1 MAAFIGRTE
10 RGPVNEPVPVG
21 SFERYRRIFGGHCD
35 FSFLSQALQHYFLHG
50 GVEAVVV
57 RVTNRATRAALNVP
71 AQRQSLKLQARQ
83 PGSHEFL
90 RVSID
95 YDGIEEAADCFNLVV
110 QKLAA
115 KDSHVVEDQELF
127 PALSVDPASRRF
139 VVDALRKSRLV
150 RLAGPVPG
158 ARPDAT
164 RASHPGH
171 PIPYIEMSHVGTDGD
186 ELTDYDIV
194 GSNREGTGL
203 FAFERGARF
212 DLLCIPPAPH
222 AELGLT
228 TFVAAERYCERR
240 RALLIWDPPEAWTT
254 ATDAIAGA
262 RQFSCVG
269 RNAMTYFPRV
279 RGRGDALRFPG
290 GIPACGAIA
299 GELARADAAGVWR
312 AASPVALKNTYT
324 TVCDV
329 GDRAAATL
337 KQLGVNAFVAAGGRT
352 ELRGDATLAGPGA
365 ASSLWRSLRR
375 RRLLLFILNS
385 IEQATVWVAERVESA
400 YAPTAL
406 ERQVQTF
413 LERLFEQG
421 ALAGATAEQAL
432 QVRADRT
439 LAPAAGVTLR
449 VGFALQ
455 TPHEMLVYE
464 YHYDRT
470 GTLLRYAPG
479 LEAERLIG

>member
-1 MAAFIGRTE
+1 VTAFIGRTE
-10 RGPVNEPVPVG
+10 RGPINEPVAVG

-35 FSFLSQALQHYFLHG
+35 FSFVSHAVQHYFLHG
-50 GVEAVVV
+50 GAEAVVV
-57 RVTNRATRAALNVP
+57 RVANRATRAAMDVP

-95 YDGIEEAADCFNLVV
+95 YDGVEEVPDCFNLVV
-110 QKLAA
+110 QKLAG
-115 KDSHVVEDQELF
+115 KESHVVEDQELF

-139 VVDALRKSRLV
+139 VVDALKKSRLV

-164 RASHPGH
+164 RAGHPGH
-171 PIPYIEMSHVGTDGD
+171 PIPYIEMSRVGTDGD
-186 ELTDYDIV
+186 ELTDYDII

-212 DLLCIPPAPH
+212 DLLCIPPAPGG
-222 AELGLT
+222 ELGLT

-240 RALLIWDPPEAWTT
+240 RAFLIWDPPAAWRT
-254 ATDAIAGA
+254 ASDAIAGA

-279 RGRGDALRFPG
+279 RGRGDAVRFPNG
-290 GIPACGAIA
+290 LPACGAVA
-299 GELARADAAGVWR
+299 GALARTDAAGIWR
-312 AASPVALKNTYT
+312 AAAPAALKNTHT
-324 TVCDV
+324 AVCDV

-337 KQLGVNAFVAAGGRT
+337 KRLGINAFVAAGGRT
-352 ELRGDATLAGPGA
+352 ELCGDVTLAGPGA

-385 IEQATVWVAERVESA
+385 IEQATAWVAERIESA
-400 YAPTAL
+400 YSPAAL

-421 ALAGATAEQAL
+421 ALAGRTADQAL
-432 QVRADRT
+432 HVRAART
-439 LAPAAGVTLR
+439 PAPAAGVTLR

-455 TPHEMLVYE
+455 KPHEMLVYE
-464 YHYDRT
+464 YHYDRS
-470 GTLLRYAPG
+470 GTLLRYAAG